1 MRVSNGPASSLAN
14 VDADVVAVRH
24 SVRFNVASCYRQ
36 KVPDSGLFLLRE
48 CEEISLMPP
57 RNNQAV
63 SPT

>member
-1 MRVSNGPASSLAN
+1 MRVSNRLAGSLAN

-24 SVRFNVASCYRQ
+24 SVRFNVSPYYRQ
-36 KVPDSGLFLLRE
+36 KVPDGGLFLPGK